1 MERVDD
7 KIILKG
13 VLQTFD
19 RLCSNGRI
27 YPETY
32 HAEAYE
38 KLLKRLVERIV
49 PDERIRKINSLRSSW
64 K

>member
-1 MERVDD
+1 MEQVGD
-7 KIILKG
+7 KIILEGFFQK
-13 VLQTFD
+13 FE
-19 RLCSNGRI
+19 RMNRNNGRI

-38 KLLKRLVERIV
+38 RLIKRLI
-49 PDERIRKINSLRSSW
+49 PDRRMQKIDSLKSIW

>member
-1 MERVDD
+1 MEQVGD
-7 KIILKG
+7 KIILEG
-13 VLQTFD
+13 VLQQFE
-19 RLCSNGRI
+19 RMNRNNGRI

-38 KLLKRLVERIV
+38 RLIKRLV
-49 PDERIRKINSLRSSW
+49 PDKRMEKINSLRNSW

>member
-13 VLQTFD
+13 VLQQFD
-19 RLCSNGRI
+19 RCGSNGRI
-27 YPETY
+27 Y

-38 KLLKRLVERIV
+38 KLIKRLV
-49 PDERIRKINSLRSSW
+49 PDERIRKINSLRKLW
-64 K
+64 R

>member
-1 MERVDD
+1 MERVEG
-7 KIILKG
+7 KIILEG
-13 VLQTFD
+13 VLQQFD
-19 RLCSNGRI
+19 RLGSNGRI

-38 KLLKRLVERIV
+38 RLIKRLV
-49 PDERIRKINSLRSSW
+49 PDRRMGKINSLRNSW

>member
-1 MERVDD
+1 MEQVGD
-7 KIILKG
+7 KIILEG
-13 VLQTFD
+13 VLQQFE
-19 RLCSNGRI
+19 RMNRNNGRI

-38 KLLKRLVERIV
+38 RLIKRLIPDRRMEKIDSLKRI
-49 PDERIRKINSLRSSW
+49 W

>member
-19 RLCSNGRI
+19 RLGSNGRI

-38 KLLKRLVERIV
+38 KLLKRLV

>member
-1 MERVDD
+1 MERVEG
-7 KIILKG
+7 KIILEG
-13 VLQTFD
+13 VLQQFD
-19 RLCSNGRI
+19 KMNRNNGRI

-38 KLLKRLVERIV
+38 RLIKRMI
-49 PDERIRKINSLRSSW
+49 PDKRMEKINSLRNSW

>member
-13 VLQTFD
+13 FLQQFD
-19 RLCSNGRI
+19 RLNRNNGRI
-27 YPETY
+27 Y
-32 HAEAYE
+32 HVEAYE
-38 KLLKRLVERIV
+38 RLLKRLV
-49 PDERIRKINSLRSSW
+49 PDERMKKINSLRKSW

>member
-13 VLQTFD
+13 VLQQFD
-19 RLCSNGRI
+19 RLNRNNGRI
-27 YPETY
+27 Y

-38 KLLKRLVERIV
+38 KLIKRLV
-49 PDERIRKINSLRSSW
+49 PDERIRKINSLRKLW
-64 K
+64 R

>member
-13 VLQTFD
+13 VLQHGD
-19 RLCSNGRI
+19 RLNRNDGRI
-27 YPETY
+27 Y

-38 KLLKRLVERIV
+38 KLIKRLV
-49 PDERIRKINSLRSSW
+49 PDERIRKINSLRKLW
-64 K
+64 R

>member
-1 MERVDD
+1 MERVEG
-7 KIILKG
+7 KIILEG

-19 RLCSNGRI
+19 RLGSNGRI

-38 KLLKRLVERIV
+38 KLLKRLVPDKRI
-49 PDERIRKINSLRSSW
+49 EKINSLRNSW

>member
-1 MERVDD
+1 MERVDG
-7 KIILKG
+7 KIILEG

-19 RLCSNGRI
+19 RLGSNGRI

-38 KLLKRLVERIV
+38 KLLKRLV
-49 PDERIRKINSLRSSW
+49 PDKRMEKINSLRNSW

>member
-13 VLQTFD
+13 VLQQLD
-19 RLCSNGRI
+19 RSNR
-27 YPETY
+27 
-32 HAEAYE
+32 AYE
-38 KLLKRLVERIV
+38 KLLKRLV
-49 PDERIRKINSLRSSW
+49 PDERIRKINSLRRSW

>member
-19 RLCSNGRI
+19 RLGSNGRI

-38 KLLKRLVERIV
+38 KLLKRLV
-49 PDERIRKINSLRSSW
+49 PDERIRKINSLRNSW

>member
-1 MERVDD
+1 MEQVGDR
-7 KIILKG
+7 IILEG
-13 VLQTFD
+13 VLQQFD

-38 KLLKRLVERIV
+38 RLIKRLIPDRRMEKIDSLKRI
-49 PDERIRKINSLRSSW
+49 W

>member
-1 MERVDD
+1 MEQVGDR
-7 KIILKG
+7 IILEG
-13 VLQTFD
+13 VFQQFE
-19 RLCSNGRI
+19 RMNRNNGRI

-38 KLLKRLVERIV
+38 RLIKRLV
-49 PDERIRKINSLRSSW
+49 PDRRMEKINSLRNSW

>member
-13 VLQTFD
+13 VLQQFD
-19 RLCSNGRI
+19 KSNRNGGRI
-27 YPETY
+27 Y

-38 KLLKRLVERIV
+38 RLLKRLV
-49 PDERIRKINSLRSSW
+49 PDERIRKINSLRKLW
-64 K
+64 R

>member
-1 MERVDD
+1 MEQVDG

-19 RLCSNGRI
+19 RLGSNGRI

-38 KLLKRLVERIV
+38 KLLKRLVPDKRI
-49 PDERIRKINSLRSSW
+49 EKINSLRNSW

>member
-19 RLCSNGRI
+19 RLGSNGRI
-27 YPETY
+27 YSETY

-38 KLLKRLVERIV
+38 KLLKRLVPDKRI
-49 PDERIRKINSLRSSW
+49 EKINSLRNSW

>member
-1 MERVDD
+1 MERVDG
-7 KIILKG
+7 KIILEG

-19 RLCSNGRI
+19 RLGSNGRI

-38 KLLKRLVERIV
+38 RLIKRLI
-49 PDERIRKINSLRSSW
+49 PDKRMEKINSLRNSW

>member
-1 MERVDD
+1 MEQVGD

-13 VLQTFD
+13 VFQKFE
-19 RLCSNGRI
+19 RMNRNNGRI

-38 KLLKRLVERIV
+38 RLIKRLV
-49 PDERIRKINSLRSSW
+49 PDRRMEKINSLRNSW

>member
-1 MERVDD
+1 MERVEG
-7 KIILKG
+7 KIILEG
-13 VLQTFD
+13 VLQQVEKMN
-19 RLCSNGRI
+19 RNNGRI

-38 KLLKRLVERIV
+38 RLIKRMI
-49 PDERIRKINSLRSSW
+49 PDKRMEKINSLRNSW

>member
-1 MERVDD
+1 MERVEG
-7 KIILKG
+7 KIILEG
-13 VLQTFD
+13 VLQKFD
-19 RLCSNGRI
+19 RLGSNGRI

-38 KLLKRLVERIV
+38 KLLKRLV
-49 PDERIRKINSLRSSW
+49 PDERIRKINSLRNSW

>member
-1 MERVDD
+1 MERVDG
-7 KIILKG
+7 KIILEG

-19 RLCSNGRI
+19 RLGSNGRI

-38 KLLKRLVERIV
+38 KLLKRLVPDKRI
-49 PDERIRKINSLRSSW
+49 EKINSLRNSW

>member
-1 MERVDD
+1 MDRV
-7 KIILKG
+7 ILEG
-13 VLQTFD
+13 VLQQFD
-19 RLCSNGRI
+19 KMNRNNGRI

-38 KLLKRLVERIV
+38 RLIKRLV
-49 PDERIRKINSLRSSW
+49 PDRRMEKRNSW